1 MTTRWSLVLQARD
14 RGTTHDTGRALS
26 ELCESYWLPLYAFIR
41 RQTKSVDEA
50 QDLTQGFFER
60 FLSKDFLGDVQPE
73 RGRFRSFMLAAARH
87 YLSNE
92 RDRQRTIKRGGGITI
107 QSLDWQ
113 QGEQRF
119 LQEPADEMT
128 AERLFERQWAVTL
141 LSRVLDQLRSEQT
154 TSAKQQCFEVLSQFL
169 SADSKSID
177 HAAAAER
184 LGMSEGAVRVA
195 THRLRKRYRQLLRD
209 EIAQT
214 TASPDDVDDE
224 IRHLFAALR

>member
-1 MTTRWSLVLQARD
+1 
-14 RGTTHDTGRALS
+14 
-26 ELCESYWLPLYAFIR
+26 LYAFIR